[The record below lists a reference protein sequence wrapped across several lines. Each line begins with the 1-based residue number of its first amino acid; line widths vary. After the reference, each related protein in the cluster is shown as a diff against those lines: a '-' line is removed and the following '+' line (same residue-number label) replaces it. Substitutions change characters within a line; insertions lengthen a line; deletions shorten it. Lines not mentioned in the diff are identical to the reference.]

1 MELIKINTTNYY
13 IIVLNKSGF
22 TQIKNGIDVID
33 LLNASDA
40 FRKPLENPRLNLSKP
55 VIVVIFTIF

>member
-1 MELIKINTTNYY
+1 MELTKINTTNYY

-33 LLNASDA
+33 LLNTSEV
-40 FRKPLENPRLNLSKP
+40 FRKPLENPLLNLSKP

>member
-1 MELIKINTTNYY
+1 MLSFVIM
-13 IIVLNKSGF
+13 IVRMRWLAKDE
-22 TQIKNGIDVID
+22 IDIID

-40 FRKPLENPRLNLSKP
+40 FRKPLENPLLNLSKP